1 MINDIYDIYPKDQ
14 TDFYVQCF
22 NFTKSQYE
30 LRYIKFNSTSNQY
43 ESFEVPN
50 AHSESIFDV
59 NNYSDNSIHFIT
71 SSQLETIDIENKSI
85 TGIIPLYEK
94 STNPIKISSDISI
107 VEPSNIAVGINSDIF
122 ICDTKS
128 QKISTHIPNAHSNS
142 VLTLQY

>member
-94 STNPIKISSDISI
+94 STNPIKI
-107 VEPSNIAVGINSDIF
+107 
-122 ICDTKS
+122 
-128 QKISTHIPNAHSNS
+128 
-142 VLTLQY
+142 